1 MPLLTHIIYLLI
13 VIWCTISVA
22 ESVDVPK
29 TVDATK
35 VKAADRKKVDK
46 KKTDKKADKKKTKN
60 EPSHTKEAI
69 PTASVPVD
77 VPTVAATNEATA
89 PNAVSAALPLPR
101 FASVR
106 AKKVNLHVG
115 PGVNFPVSW
124 LLQRQ
129 QMPVE
134 IIAEFDT
141 WRQIRDW
148 QGTEGWV
155 HKSLLMGKR
164 SFWTLHKTQEMKVS
178 PDKSAKIVAYV
189 QATVTGRLLE
199 CQAQWCKVE
208 VTATENAIKGK
219 TYKGWLP
226 RQSIW
231 GVYPH
236 ESKF

>member
-1 MPLLTHIIYLLI
+1 MSLFTHIIYLFI
-13 VIWCTISVA
+13 CIIWHTISMA
-22 ESVDVPK
+22 ENGDMAK
-29 TVDATK
+29 TIDATK
-35 VKAADRKKVDK
+35 IKAADRKKVDK
-46 KKTDKKADKKKTKN
+46 KKMDKKADKKKTKN
-60 EPSHTKEAI
+60 ESSHIKEAI
-69 PTASVPVD
+69 PTASVPVN
-77 VPTVAATNEATA
+77 VPAVAATTAATA
-89 PNAVSAALPLPR
+89 SNTIASLPLPR

-115 PGVNFPVSW
+115 PGINFPVSW

-164 SFWTLHKTQEMKVS
+164 SFWTLHKTQELKVS

-219 TYKGWLP
+219 AYKGWLP

>member
-1 MPLLTHIIYLLI
+1 MIS
-13 VIWCTISVA
+13 CTVMTASTNVSKHVDLA
-22 ESVDVPK
+22 EPK
-29 TVDATK
+29 TVDVPIKGAK
-35 VKAADRKKVDK
+35 KKKVDK
-46 KKTDKKADKKKTKN
+46 TADKKVSKKQQIN
-60 EPSHTKEAI
+60 EKEVA
-69 PTASVPVD
+69 PTTSASVA
-77 VPTVAATNEATA
+77 VPAVVATTTAVSTVPAAT
-89 PNAVSAALPLPR
+89 LPLPR
-101 FASVR
+101 FASIR

-129 QMPVE
+129 RMPVE

-164 SFWTLHKTQEMKVS
+164 SFWTLHKTQELKAS
-178 PDKSAKIVAYV
+178 ADKSAKIIAYV
-189 QATVTGRLLE
+189 QATVTGHLLE

-208 VTATENAIKGK
+208 VTATENAVKGK
-219 TYKGWLP
+219 SYKGWLP
-226 RQSIW
+226 RQAIW